1 MPAAD
6 PGYRLLLVEDD
17 GDLADAIDIK
27 FSSAGF
33 RVLRVAT
40 GTAGVEVATSRPID
54 LLMLDLMLP
63 DMRGER
69 VLEILRKRSN
79 LPVLII
85 SADCEEK
92 SKINGLGLGADG
104 YITKPFSL
112 KELEAYTRAILRRS
126 TVSALACDSPDP
138 TEPHTRLRCHGVE
151 MLLDCVEAYV
161 DGQPIELSRTEFDL
175 LRYFMEHAGVA
186 VTAEQLVAAVWGYSG
201 YDRHIVE
208 TNVYRLRRKIEHDA
222 NDPRRLVTVRGFG
235 YKFTAGADGPGL
247 QTGNG
252 G

>member
-1 MPAAD
+1 MPQFARALK
-6 PGYRLLLVEDD
+6 PPARNG
-17 GDLADAIDIK
+17 AQTI
-27 FSSAGF
+27 SSMFGS
-33 RVLRVAT
+33 
-40 GTAGVEVATSRPID
+40 SRPGARPRHRLIRHPSPG
-54 LLMLDLMLP
+54 L
-63 DMRGER
+63 G
-69 VLEILRKRSN
+69 VSIRSN

-92 SKINGLGLGADG
+92 SKITGLGLGADG

-151 MLLDCVEAYV
+151 MLLDRVEAYV

-222 NDPRRLVTVRGFG
+222 NDSRRLVTVRGFG
-235 YKFTAGADGPGL
+235 YKFTAGADGQGL
-247 QTGNG
+247 HTGNG